1 MKQYL
6 ELLDKILK
14 EGEHR
19 DDRTGVGT
27 RAIFGYQMR
36 FDMRKYLPIVTT
48 KRVHL
53 KSVIHELLWML
64 KGKTNNEYLKERG
77 VTIWNEWAREDGD
90 LGPIYGAQWREF
102 SATGTVATICTKK
115 GKIKTGEVLRCG
127 MYYDED
133 ERAKF
138 SMTESADQ
146 IRRVFESLK
155 TNPTSRRH
163 LVVAWNPLQ
172 LPQMALPPCHCLFQF
187 YLNNNEELSCQLY
200 QRSCDAFLGLPFN
213 ITSYA
218 ILTAIFADCLG
229 VKPGEFVWTGGDVH
243 IYENHIEQVKL
254 QLSRTPYP
262 QQAFI
267 QFGRQHEY
275 PWDYEFEDI
284 TVYNYKYH
292 PAIKAPVA
300 V

>member
-6 ELLDKILK
+6 ELLGKILK

-90 LGPIYGAQWREF
+90 LGPIYGAQFRDF
-102 SATGTVATICTKK
+102 SAAGTVATIRTKK

-254 QLSRTPYP
+254 QLSRSPYP

>member
-90 LGPIYGAQWREF
+90 LGPIYGAQFRDF
-102 SATGTVATICTKK
+102 SAAGTVATIRTKK

-127 MYYDED
+127 MYYNKD

-243 IYENHIEQVKL
+243 IYENHIEQAKL

>member
-90 LGPIYGAQWREF
+90 LGPIYGAQFRDF
-102 SATGTVATICTKK
+102 SAAGTVATIRTKK

-243 IYENHIEQVKL
+243 IYENHI
-254 QLSRTPYP
+254 
-262 QQAFI
+262 
-267 QFGRQHEY
+267 
-275 PWDYEFEDI
+275 
-284 TVYNYKYH
+284 
-292 PAIKAPVA
+292 
-300 V
+300 

>member
-36 FDMRKYLPIVTT
+36 FDMRKYFPIVTT

-77 VTIWNEWAREDGD
+77 VTIWDEWAREDGD

-102 SATGTVATICTKK
+102 SAVGTVATICTKK

-133 ERAKF
+133 KRAKF

-146 IRRVFESLK
+146 IRRVFDSLK

-254 QLSRTPYP
+254 QLSRSPYP

-284 TVYNYKYH
+284 TVYNYMHH
-292 PAIKAPVA
+292 PAIIAPVA